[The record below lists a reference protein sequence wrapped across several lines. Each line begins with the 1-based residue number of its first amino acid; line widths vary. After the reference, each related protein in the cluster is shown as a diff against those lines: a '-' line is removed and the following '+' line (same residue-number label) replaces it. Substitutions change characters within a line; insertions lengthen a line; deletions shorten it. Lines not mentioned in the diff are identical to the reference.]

1 MLLLSLFHQT
11 WKVLWKN
18 PSLWVFGLFLAILGQ
33 GGVSEVVLRAIST
46 FYRSPRGAQVFDV
59 VLERDFWMIGSFTSA
74 DLPMTLL
81 KGVGGL
87 VALAGILLSMVA
99 IPLAVVALEKRHRMP
114 KIPELIRDALAHV
127 WKVFG
132 VFILSSAA
140 FILLLIPLVFV
151 LRASTDPSV
160 GVNVGSGMLVALL
173 AGASAIVFFLALYAT
188 NAIVFGRLSLGQGIA
203 NAASIFRRHWVMS
216 IECGLVF
223 FVLNILAAQVTD
235 ALIRP
240 ILAIAYLSTL
250 FLVGQGYP
258 TAAYVLFILLGVVL
272 VTIVWVLLVSFYAA
286 FQTIFWTVLYRRL
299 STRMALPSRLH
310 LFTAL
315 SGAAREVGT

>member
-18 PSLWVFGLFLAILGQ
+18 PALWVFGLFLAILGQ

-59 VLERDFWMIGSFTSA
+59 VLERDFWMIGSFTRA

-87 VALAGILLSMVA
+87 VALVGILLSMAA
-99 IPLAVVALEKRHRMP
+99 IPLAVVALEKRRRAL
-114 KIPELIRDALAHV
+114 KIPELLRDALANF

-140 FILLLIPLVFV
+140 FILLLVPLVLV
-151 LRASTDPSV
+151 LRASTDPSIRA
-160 GVNVGSGMLVALL
+160 NVGSGMLVALL
-173 AGASAIVFFLALYAT
+173 AGASAVVFFLALYAT
-188 NAIVFGRLSLGQGIA
+188 NAIVLGGLSLGHGIA
-203 NAASIFRRHWVMS
+203 NAWNIFRRHWVMS
-216 IECGLVF
+216 VECGLVF
-223 FVLNILAAQVTD
+223 FLLNILAAQVTD

-240 ILAIAYLSTL
+240 ILAIAYLLTL
-250 FLVGQGYP
+250 FLIGRGYS
-258 TAAYVLFILLGVVL
+258 TVAYVMFILLGVVL

-286 FQTIFWTVLYRRL
+286 FQTIFWTVLYRQL
-299 STRMALPSRLH
+299 SIRMTFPSRLH

-315 SGAAREVGT
+315 KGAPQAVGT